1 VAACGWQLGW
11 HPWDQETETGREERE
26 EGGGQGTLLSET
38 QEETFAGGEQRETGP
53 ARVEGAGGAGRGWA
67 RRRSQAQQSALLTDS
82 SQGMGSGNDV
92 RRKEGWGDYRV
103 IHQ

>member
-1 VAACGWQLGW
+1 M
-11 HPWDQETETGREERE
+11 
-26 EGGGQGTLLSET
+26 SET
-38 QEETFAGGEQRETGP
+38 QEEIFAGGEQRETGP
-53 ARVEGAGGAGRGWA
+53 ARVEGAGRAGGGWA
-67 RRRSQAQQSALLTDS
+67 RGRSQAQQSVPLRDS